1 MLKTVDYSRATKT
14 RGIAVTYRAGTGEK
28 YATCPASCKMNC
40 SGKGA
45 EQIDADYLDAL
56 LDAVPRRGVSFT
68 YSHFDWKLWAD
79 KLAPGK
85 TVINFSTESPLTAA
99 AATLENVPSVVVL
112 REDYWQG
119 SKTQS
124 APFGVRIVRCPAEYR
139 EGFSCA
145 DCGNGE
151 PLCAR
156 RDRDYIIGFSAHG
169 PSKKKAAD
177 VKPGADVMPTRE
189 IAGYGGTIPRTGSS
203 ARPTRKRC
211 GDLRKACRR
220 GPLFA
225 TMLPGILGPNN
236 FLKNKLA
243 SYASICDIMGAGRAM
258 VRT

>member
-1 MLKTVDYSRATKT
+1 MPSK
-14 RGIAVTYRAGTGEK
+14 
-28 YATCPASCKMNC
+28 
-40 SGKGA
+40 
-45 EQIDADYLDAL
+45 
-56 LDAVPRRGVSFT
+56 GVSFT

-139 EGFSCA
+139 AGFSCR

-156 RDRDYIIGFSAHG
+156 LDRDYIIGFTAHG

-177 VKPGADVMPTRE
+177 PTQRGGCYAD
-189 IAGYGGTIPRTGSS
+189 AGNCRIWWDDTANGEQCETDAEKVRRFAKSLPPRSIVRHHV
-203 ARPTRKRC
+203 A
-211 GDLRKACRR
+211 GD
-220 GPLFA
+220 
-225 TMLPGILGPNN
+225 I
-236 FLKNKLA
+236 
-243 SYASICDIMGAGRAM
+243 GAGLEG
-258 VRT
+258 V

>member
-1 MLKTVDYSRATKT
+1 MLKTVEMSRATKT
-14 RGIAVTYRAGTGEK
+14 AGIAVTYRAGTGEK
-28 YATCPASCKMNC
+28 YGTCPASCKMNC

-45 EQIDADYLDAL
+45 EQIDAEYLDAL
-56 LDAVPRRGVSFT
+56 LDAVPSKGVSFT
-68 YSHFDWKLWAD
+68 YSHFHWKLWAD

-139 EGFSCA
+139 AGFSCR

-156 RDRDYIIGFSAHG
+156 LDRDYIIGFTAHG

-177 VKPGADVMPTRE
+177 PTQRGGCYADAGKCRIWWDDIANGEQCETDAEKVRRFAKSLPPRSIVRHHVAGDIGAE
-189 IAGYGGTIPRTGSS
+189 
-203 ARPTRKRC
+203 
-211 GDLRKACRR
+211 
-220 GPLFA
+220 
-225 TMLPGILGPNN
+225 
-236 FLKNKLA
+236 
-243 SYASICDIMGAGRAM
+243 
-258 VRT
+258 

>member
-45 EQIDADYLDAL
+45 KQIDADYLDAL

-177 VKPGADVMPTRE
+177 PETRGGCYADAGNCRIWWDDTANGEQCETDAEKVRRFAQSLPPGSIVRHHV
-189 IAGYGGTIPRTGSS
+189 AG
-203 ARPTRKRC
+203 
-211 GDLRKACRR
+211 
-220 GPLFA
+220 
-225 TMLPGILGPNN
+225 
-236 FLKNKLA
+236 
-243 SYASICDIMGAGRAM
+243 DIGAE
-258 VRT
+258 

>member
-177 VKPGADVMPTRE
+177 PETRGGCYADAGNCRIWWDDTANGEQCETDAEKVRRFAQSLPPGSIVRHHV
-189 IAGYGGTIPRTGSS
+189 AG
-203 ARPTRKRC
+203 
-211 GDLRKACRR
+211 
-220 GPLFA
+220 
-225 TMLPGILGPNN
+225 
-236 FLKNKLA
+236 
-243 SYASICDIMGAGRAM
+243 DIGAE
-258 VRT
+258 

>member
-45 EQIDADYLDAL
+45 KQIDADYLDAL

-177 VKPGADVMPTRE
+177 PETRGGCYADAGNCRIWWEDTATGEQRETDAEKVRRFAQSLPPGSIVRHHV
-189 IAGYGGTIPRTGSS
+189 AG
-203 ARPTRKRC
+203 
-211 GDLRKACRR
+211 
-220 GPLFA
+220 
-225 TMLPGILGPNN
+225 
-236 FLKNKLA
+236 
-243 SYASICDIMGAGRAM
+243 DIGAE
-258 VRT
+258 